1 VNPRDESLAA
11 ADVRQGGVR
20 SRLVWHALA
29 MLAAAVLA
37 WLIFTAYRQPEFI
50 LEFAGMRLC

>member
-1 VNPRDESLAA
+1 MSSRDESFATVEAPQRAA
-11 ADVRQGGVR
+11 RG
-20 SRLVWHALA
+20 RLLWHALA